1 MATPLT
7 KPSDLTPTN
16 IKKAQVIA
24 ISELIEEEVTL
35 LIDSATVTCFAN
47 YCPYEIK
54 VGSFYQVELTLNLA
68 EHYDIQKSHSAEAYA
83 ERKNESFSYTL
94 HGLLNNDFFETFTS
108 LNDEGIHY
116 DHPELNGDFVMVTVD
131 RIDVAFL

>member
-7 KPSDLTPTN
+7 KPSDLTPSN

-35 LIDSATVTCFAN
+35 LIDRTTVTCFAS
-47 YCPYEIK
+47 YCPHEIK
-54 VGSFYQVELTLNLA
+54 AGEFYEVELTLNLA
-68 EHYDIQKSHSAEAYA
+68 EYYDVQKSYSAEAYA
-83 ERKNESFSYTL
+83 ERKNDSFSYVL
-94 HGLLNNDFFETFTS
+94 HGLLHKNSFETFTS

-116 DHPELNGDFVMVTVD
+116 DHPDLNGEFIMVTVE
-131 RIDVAFL
+131 RIDAAFL